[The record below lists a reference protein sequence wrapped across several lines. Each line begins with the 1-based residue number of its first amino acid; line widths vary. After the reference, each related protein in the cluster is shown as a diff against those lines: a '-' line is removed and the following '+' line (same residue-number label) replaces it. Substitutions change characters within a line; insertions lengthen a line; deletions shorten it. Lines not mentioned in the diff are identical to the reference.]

1 MSRASLVALVAL
13 AAVTSACA
21 GGQTRGNVFASDWS
35 DDQGRSVD
43 AVRQRL
49 RGTHPV
55 TGVDLAVGVGG
66 NGDKL
71 IGQPLGGPRWTFQ
84 HALDARPQIAG
95 ALVLGTGGGELF
107 ALDGATGKKLW
118 VRPTGALPILGAGDD
133 GTITVVTLA
142 RSANAGST
150 LLAVARDGSVVRQIE
165 TDKALG
171 APAVIGGLAFVPWG
185 NQYISVLDIA
195 NGDEPA
201 RILFREKVSRAWT
214 QGGAMWFGEVGI
226 FRWDDN
232 IKGASHMTASHVAIP
247 PRELPGTPVL
257 MTPPED
263 RQKVDATARD
273 RIRLFARASGPEG
286 PLGLDSDRF
295 FATYFRL
302 VMGFEAA
309 KGNLSWVHTHT
320 NDVIGGAVAQGA
332 LVLCDDQGKLTVLD
346 ARTGGVT
353 GVQEMGEPLKS
364 CVVQAD
370 MFQPAHAPASVQSL
384 GSQLA
389 AALTSRDAELVTAQR
404 LLLRE
409 MATLEDEIGTQVLVD
424 LTSDPRTAPQIMTD
438 ARAALAGR
446 RNGAKFMLAALERHY
461 DFLHDVL
468 RPPPVG
474 PIAQALAVM
483 KDKSGAAP
491 LAKHLLD
498 PSSTDDDVQ
507 QAAAALAILGE
518 APELAAMKQFFSL
531 YRASAGTEQVE
542 QAVVSIGQAI
552 LRLGGKDGRALV
564 ERASS
569 DPATV
574 DNVKTKLRGLLEAD
588 AAANKGAEPAAKPA
602 EPGAKPNK
610 PADSAKPATPKK

>member
-1 MSRASLVALVAL
+1 VSRVSLLGIGLVLL
-13 AAVTSACA
+13 AAALPACA
-21 GGQTRGNVFASDWS
+21 GGQTRGNVFSSDWS
-35 DDQGRSVD
+35 DDQGRSID

-49 RGTHPV
+49 RGAHPV
-55 TGVDLAVGVGG
+55 RGVDLAVGVGG

-71 IGQPLGGPRWTFQ
+71 IGQVLGGSRWTFQ

-95 ALVLGTGGGELF
+95 ALVIGSGGNELF

-118 VRPTGALPILGAGDD
+118 ARPTGGLPILGAGDD
-133 GTITVVTLA
+133 GAVTVVTLA
-142 RSANAGST
+142 RAANAGST

-165 TDKALG
+165 TDKVLG
-171 APAVIGGLAFVPWG
+171 SPAIIGGLAFVPWG
-185 NQYISVLDIA
+185 NQYVSVLDIA

-226 FRWDDN
+226 FRFDDN
-232 IKGASHMTASHVAIP
+232 IKLASHGGASHVTIP

-263 RQKVDATARD
+263 RQKVVATARD
-273 RIRLFARASGPEG
+273 RIRLYARGSGVEG
-286 PLGLDSDRF
+286 PLGLDSERF

-302 VMGFEAA
+302 VMGFEAT
-309 KGNLSWVHTHT
+309 KGDLSWVHTHP

-346 ARTGGVT
+346 AHTGGVS

-364 CVVQAD
+364 CVVQAYL
-370 MFQPAHAPASVQSL
+370 FEPAHAPASVQSL
-384 GSQLA
+384 GAQLA
-389 AALTSRDAELVTAQR
+389 SALTSRDAELVTAQR

-409 MATLEDEIGTQVLVD
+409 MAGLEDEIATQVLVD

-474 PIAQALAVM
+474 PIAQALSAM
-483 KDKSGAAP
+483 KEKAGAAP

-507 QAAAALAILGE
+507 HAAAALAVLGD
-518 APELAAMKQFFSL
+518 ASELPALKQFFAL
-531 YRASAGTEQVE
+531 YRASAESEQVE
-542 QAVVSIGQAI
+542 QAVVSVGQAL
-552 LRLGGKDGRALV
+552 LRIGGKDGRALV
-564 ERASS
+564 ERASG
-569 DPATV
+569 DPSTV
-574 DNVKTKLRGLLEAD
+574 ENVKTKLRGLLEAD
-588 AAANKGAEPAAKPA
+588 AAAAKGAEPAKK
-602 EPGAKPNK
+602 EPGKTEPAKA
-610 PADSAKPATPKK
+610 PAPATKK